1 MSKRTAREAG
11 KVIGIRL
18 TPNEVDEL
26 QRWLE
31 TLDEDALSALRDAD
45 PRPDDERGRRVPSK
59 TSVAYRAIWFLGLE
73 AAREKSRGS
82 G

>member
-26 QRWLE
+26 QSWLE
-31 TLDEDALSALRDAD
+31 TLDEQALSVLRDAD
-45 PRPDDERGRRVPSK
+45 PRPDDERGRRVVSK
-59 TSVAYRAIWFLGLE
+59 TGVAYRAIWHLGLE
-73 AAREKSRGS
+73 AARKLADKSD
-82 G
+82 